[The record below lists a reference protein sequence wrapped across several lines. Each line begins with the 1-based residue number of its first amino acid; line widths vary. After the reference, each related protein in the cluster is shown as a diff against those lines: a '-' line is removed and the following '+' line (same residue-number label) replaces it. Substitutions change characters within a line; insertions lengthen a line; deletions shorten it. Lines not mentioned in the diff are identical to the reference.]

1 MSFSNHFLSETD
13 CVPVSFIRFGKYPAA
28 HSYLAKFDG
37 FCLLTLL
44 AFNASGWALIALT
57 VVALVTNAEIIAIHF
72 IMDSPPVDVRSIFA
86 LPKR

>member
-1 MSFSNHFLSETD
+1 MFRAG
-13 CVPVSFIRFGKYPAA
+13 FI
-28 HSYLAKFDG
+28 
-37 FCLLTLL
+37 CLLGSLIALL
-44 AFNASGWALIALT
+44 AFNASGWVLIALA